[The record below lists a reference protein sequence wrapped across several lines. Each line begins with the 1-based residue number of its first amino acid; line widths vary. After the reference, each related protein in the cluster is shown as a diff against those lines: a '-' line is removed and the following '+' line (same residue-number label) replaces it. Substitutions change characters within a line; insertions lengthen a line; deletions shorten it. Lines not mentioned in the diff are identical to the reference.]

1 MSIYD
6 QYIGYHNKYAKLYGE
21 HTIVLCQV
29 GSFFELYSV
38 ENDHTKEG
46 PNLSEICSIL
56 NIQMTRKNKSIPEC
70 SKSNPYLA
78 GIPCVSLKKYTDM
91 LLKENYTI
99 VLVEQVTLP
108 PNPDRKVTQV
118 ISPGTSLD
126 YNQTFDANFLMCFY
140 FTKGATKFG
149 DFLCLYIS
157 FMDLT
162 TGETFVYKV
171 DETQDAKILLQ
182 EALRVLTTYGPK
194 ELLIV
199 YDSDDDTTI
208 INHFDYL
215 PICIKKVKS
224 TAPFQKIA
232 YQNTILRK
240 VFGQSCG
247 LLSPIEYIDLERDPN
262 DVVCFCYLLDFA
274 YQHNEKIIE
283 KLYKPKIIVETQY
296 LQLTNN
302 VCYHLDILPRSDRDG
317 NSCLLNLLNTCQ
329 TAIGKRF
336 FKECLLQPLCDPVEI
351 QKRYDAIEAFLQN
364 EMYKSVAKQLS
375 NVKDIE
381 RLFRRLSL
389 QSIQHVEMEILLLS
403 LQSVM
408 ELSIELA
415 MELHIFSSNHFT
427 TSLQAFLDF
436 CEQRWNLSN
445 VDNIYKSGVVP
456 EIDTLNDKVVV
467 LENVFKDIVERANGL
482 VGATEF
488 KLETTCERE
497 EYQIV
502 ITKKRFETYTANF
515 GKNKNAPVFDA
526 QPLSASNK
534 MVYKLSF
541 EGMEKRQKELNHT
554 RSELRN
560 VIKNKFE
567 KDITFLQT
575 FSGMIKDVV
584 DYVKHVDVFSTA
596 AKNAVKFNYC
606 KPKIVADTE
615 KSFISG
621 KDVRHPLIEVYQ
633 TDKAFV
639 PNDVDLNGGNSM
651 LLYGVNASGK
661 SSYMKAIGINIILA
675 QAGMFVPASFFQFG
689 SYKKIF
695 TRIPTSDN
703 LFKQQSS
710 FTIEIGELRTIL
722 KNADKHS
729 LILGDEI
736 CSTSESLSSISIVSA
751 SIITLSQRDSSF
763 VFASHLHEVQE
774 IDQIKAL
781 KNLNVFH
788 MSVNYDENTNI
799 LTYDRKLKKGKCNSL
814 YGLEVARSLNMP
826 SDFLLLCNQIR
837 QSQLNMHQTI
847 VSTKTSRYSSEIF
860 VDMCTICKTNKAIET
875 HHIQEQHSADENGF
889 IGHLH
894 KNHPSNLLPLC
905 EACHDQ
911 IHKKEPLGNNNLELK
926 IRKLKNEGKTLS
938 FISKELD
945 ISMYMVQKLLK
956 K

>member
-38 ENDHTKEG
+38 ENTLIKEG

-78 GIPCVSLKKYTDM
+78 GIPCVSLKKYTDI

-99 VLVEQVTLP
+99 VLVEQTKPP

-140 FTKGATKFG
+140 FTKGSTKFG
-149 DFLCLYIS
+149 DFLCLSIS

-182 EALRVLTTYGPK
+182 EALRVLTTYCPR

-199 YDSDDDTTI
+199 YDGDYNGI
-208 INHFDYL
+208 VNQFDYL
-215 PICIKKVKS
+215 PICIKKVES

-262 DVVCFCYLLDFA
+262 DVVCFCYMLDFA

-317 NSCLLNLLNTCQ
+317 NGCLLNLLNTCQ

-336 FKECLLQPLCDPVEI
+336 LKECLLQPLCDPIMI
-351 QKRYDAIEAFLQN
+351 QKRYDAIEAFLKN
-364 EMYKSVAKQLS
+364 DMYKNVSKQLS
-375 NVKDIE
+375 NVKDVE

-389 QSIQHVEMEILLLS
+389 QSIQHVEMEVLLSS

-408 ELSIELA
+408 ELTKNCN
-415 MELHIFSSNHFT
+415 IFPSNHFT
-427 TSLQAFLDF
+427 TALQAFLDF
-436 CEQRWNLSN
+436 CETRWNLAN

-456 EIDTLNDKVVV
+456 EIDTLNSKVIA
-467 LENVFKDIVERANGL
+467 LENVFKDIVDRANGL

-497 EYQIV
+497 EYQII
-502 ITKKRFETYTANF
+502 ITKKRFETYNANF
-515 GKNKNAPVFDA
+515 GKNKNAPVFEA

-534 MVYKLSF
+534 TVYKLSF
-541 EGMEKRQKELNHT
+541 EGMEKRQKELNHA

-560 VIKNKFE
+560 VIKTKFE
-567 KDITFLQT
+567 EDITFLQT
-575 FSGMIKDVV
+575 FSTMIKDVV
-584 DYVKHVDVFSTA
+584 DYIKHNDVFSTA

-606 KPKIVADTE
+606 KPTIVADTE
-615 KSFISG
+615 KSFISA

-639 PNDVDLNGGNSM
+639 PNDVELNGENSM
-651 LLYGVNASGK
+651 LLYGINASGK

-703 LFKQQSS
+703 LFKGQSS
-710 FTIEIGELRTIL
+710 FTNEIGELRTIL

-729 LILGDEI
+729 LVIGDEI
-736 CSTSESLSSISIVSA
+736 CSTSESQSSISIVSA
-751 SIITLSQRDSSF
+751 SIITLSQRESSF
-763 VFASHLHEVQE
+763 IFASHLHEVQE

-788 MSVNYDENTNI
+788 ISVNYDENTNI
-799 LTYDRKLKKGKCNSL
+799 LTYDRKLKEGKCNSL

-837 QSQLNMHQTI
+837 QSQLGMHQTI
-847 VSTKTSRYSSEIF
+847 VSTKTSRYSSDIF
-860 VDMCTICKTNKAIET
+860 VDNCSICKVNKAIET
-875 HHIQEQHSADENGF
+875 HHIQEQHSADKNGF

-905 EACHDQ
+905 EACHNQ
-911 IHKKEPLGNNNLELK
+911 IHTKKEQLVNNNLELK
-926 IRKLKNEGKTLS
+926 IRKLKDEGKTHS

-945 ISMYMVQKLLK
+945 ISMYMVQKTLK
-956 K
+956 SK